1 MHDNFFENIPILLWN
16 ALGHPGGQLA
26 LQIYLSQNIKDLGP
40 DSKELNAFGEAVGH
54 LMTELEPSVS
64 RMEKLLNNLMV
75 EPPPAEA
82 AEPDAAPCAAVMAY
96 WWVAQVRPDWL
107 PDEVGK
113 LQAASADPRET
124 VSKLAEA
131 ALEDLEAN

>member
-26 LQIYLSQNIKDLGP
+26 LQIYLSQQVKDLGP
-40 DSKELNAFGEAVGH
+40 DSKELSAFGEAVGH
-54 LMTELEPSVS
+54 LMTEPEPPVS
-64 RMEKLLNNLMV
+64 RMEKLLNDLMIT
-75 EPPPAEA
+75 PPPPGV

-113 LQAASADPRET
+113 LQAASADPREA
-124 VSKLAEA
+124 VRSLAEA
-131 ALEDLEAN
+131 ALEDLGAN